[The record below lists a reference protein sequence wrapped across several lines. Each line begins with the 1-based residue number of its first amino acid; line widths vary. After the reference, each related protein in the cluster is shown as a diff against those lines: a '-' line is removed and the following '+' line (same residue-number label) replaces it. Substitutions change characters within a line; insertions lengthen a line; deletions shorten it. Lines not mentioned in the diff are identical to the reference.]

1 MNHTNTSGSMPGE
14 IHHDNMH
21 LTITHRYCIPK
32 DQSLALEKEKI
43 AARLLCIFQKY
54 QSHDL

>member
-1 MNHTNTSGSMPGE
+1 MPGE